1 MVDTDK
7 YQTIKET
14 ALFIDE
20 LIPILKKIISN
31 PDMNFPEKI
40 IINNIVYFEADAVKK
55 WQEGIE
61 EIYYK

>member
-31 PDMNFPEKI
+31 PDMGFPEKI
-40 IINNIVYFEADAVKK
+40 IIDNIIYFEADAVKK
-55 WQEGIE
+55 WQEIIE